1 MMGNNLLTMWKGE
14 RGGGRGTFLGG
25 GQALAPVLGLDLVV
39 TGVWLL
45 LLLPPSRGATEEFG
59 AEDEDAICTGAEGR
73 TEERAEQGKHA
84 CC

>member
-1 MMGNNLLTMWKGE
+1 MLMMGYNLLTMWKGE

-25 GQALAPVLGLDLVV
+25 GQVFAPVLGLDLVV

-45 LLLPPSRGATEEFG
+45 LLPSRGAIEDFG
-59 AEDEDAICTGAEGR
+59 AEDEEAIWTGAEGR
-73 TEERAEQGKHA
+73 TAERAEQGKHA